1 MPAAATDTNTVS
13 AKPHG
18 QTWAPLDAEDVHHTR
33 REIEGPVASEKSLP
47 CDFRASGEEIYSRR
61 PSVHASAPFACERER
76 SAGAILA
83 GGGDSGS
90 RLRGVPWLLQLR
102 EAMSQRNNR
111 ELYVSAHAPEI
122 SLQLSDLGFI

>member
-1 MPAAATDTNTVS
+1 MPASATDTNTVS

-61 PSVHASAPFACERER
+61 PSVHASATFACERER

-83 GGGDSGS
+83 GGGDPVSRPGS
-90 RLRGVPWLLQLR
+90 VPRLLQLCD
-102 EAMSQRNNR
+102 EMSQR
-111 ELYVSAHAPEI
+111 YI
-122 SLQLSDLGFI
+122 